1 VAIRLDPPFRTQEPG
16 AQTGGAAQATVELAP
31 LRVQAGGRGVAEI
44 DYRDWVG
51 TTGVDVLDRAGTL
64 RLALSLSSQVQSYV
78 RPRQPTDGHDVPV
91 LASRSLAA
99 VAGEDRRLRVAVN
112 GEPLSL
118 RIASVASRFPGVST
132 SSRSSDFLVADRDT
146 LISALNAAGPG
157 AGFVNEIWVDGQGA
171 HARERLGR
179 ELRRPPFEV
188 LAFDSRPA
196 RVQAL
201 SGDPIAR
208 ASTVLLRLTAVAAL
222 VLALLGLLVAAASDV
237 RDDAKELFEL
247 EAQGMTPPE
256 LRRHIRARAAL
267 TLTAGLAGGALLG
280 LAFTLVVVRLVEL
293 SAVTTLPEPP
303 LVLSIDWPV
312 VLAGGLAYFALAGL
326 LLATLTAAALRAS
339 EADELRRRSR

>member
-1 VAIRLDPPFRTQEPG
+1 M
-16 AQTGGAAQATVELAP
+16 
-31 LRVQAGGRGVAEI
+31 
-44 DYRDWVG
+44 
-51 TTGVDVLDRAGTL
+51 
-64 RLALSLSSQVQSYV
+64 
-78 RPRQPTDGHDVPV
+78 DGHDVPV
-91 LASRSLAA
+91 LASRRLGA
-99 VAGEDRRLRVAVN
+99 VAGDDHRLSVLVN

-118 RIASVASRFPGVST
+118 RVASVASRFPGVS
-132 SSRSSDFLVADRDT
+132 SSSTSSDFLVADRDT
-146 LISALNAAGPG
+146 LISSLNAAGPG

-256 LRRHIRARAAL
+256 LRRHIRARSAL